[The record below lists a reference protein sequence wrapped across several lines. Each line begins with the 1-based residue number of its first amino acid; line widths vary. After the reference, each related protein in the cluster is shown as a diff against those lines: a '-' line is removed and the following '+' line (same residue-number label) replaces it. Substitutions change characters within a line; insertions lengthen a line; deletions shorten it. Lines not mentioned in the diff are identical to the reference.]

1 MEQPTPVLI
10 HNELI
15 GVKGGQGVL
24 LNISELG
31 FYEVNLR
38 FGSNMHR
45 VLLPVATTVIIGR
58 DPEVAD
64 NGRLDIE
71 R

>member
-1 MEQPTPVLI
+1 MELPVPVLI

-24 LNISELG
+24 LNVSEDG
-31 FYEVNLR
+31 FYEVNLT
-38 FGSNMHR
+38 FGAKVHR
-45 VLLPVATTVIIGR
+45 LLLPVATTVVIAR
-58 DPEVAD
+58 EPEEAED
-64 NGRLDIE
+64 ESLEIE